1 MQGSNL
7 RFVRKSR
14 DFKARIKEQPMLSDA
29 ILVKEHKQ
37 DDKGYQETHKEK
49 LRQSEEPVPIIS
61 CGRFPANRFS
71 TTGLCLGKLE
81 DLFSFS
87 GHAGLIED

>member
-1 MQGSNL
+1 M

-14 DFKARIKEQPMLSDA
+14 DLKSRIKEESMLSDA

-49 LRQSEEPVPIIS
+49 LRQSEEPVPVIS
-61 CGRFPANRFS
+61 CGRFPAKRFS
-71 TTGLCLGKLE
+71 MTGLCLGKLE
-81 DLFSFS
+81 DLFSFI
-87 GHAGLIED
+87 GHVGLIED

>member
-7 RFVRKSR
+7 RFVRKTR
-14 DFKARIKEQPMLSDA
+14 DFKARIKEQLMLSDA

-81 DLFSFS
+81 NLFSFS
-87 GHAGLIED
+87 GHVGLIED